1 MGTLTTGQAIALA
14 AASTAAQ
21 AGMQVMSAKGQSQQA
36 KMQAELARRQA
47 DRERQI
53 GAMQAQQQRE
63 KNKRTE
69 GTQRALLAARG
80 GDTGTGSAL
89 LVQGELAE
97 EGEFNARLQENN
109 AAARASGFEAES
121 VLQQARARQARAA
134 GLMRAG
140 STLLSGASDI
150 GLEFRQR

>member
-1 MGTLTTGQAIALA
+1 MTLTTAQAVTLMAVSS
-14 AASTAAQ
+14 AAS
-21 AGMQVMSAKGQSQQA
+21 AGMQVMSAQGAGQSA

-53 GAMQAQQQRE
+53 GQLQAKQQRE
-63 KNKRTE
+63 KNKRVE

-89 LVQGELAE
+89 LVQEELAE
-97 EGEFNARLQENN
+97 EGEFNARLAENN
-109 AAARASGFEAES
+109 AAARASGFEAEA

-150 GLEFRQR
+150 GMAFRQR